1 MRYTASLALFLA
13 AGISAWASDSGCA
26 ASAEAQTVLD
36 QLRIPVD
43 ITLSE
48 AAKRDADLSLLRKA
62 LQATPRDL
70 FLNQRYQD
78 ALSSAF
84 QPGRAIEEYEAA
96 LAKHPGDAL
105 FLYLAGRAEYGHRT
119 TTAIAHLESA
129 LQQDPQFAPPHLL
142 LGEIRQ
148 YDPFRD
154 DKQVAAHLDAYDQLC
169 PQSLEVSQRLR
180 WNDDKAL
187 IARTTGR
194 VRKAIQGRSDG
205 AAILAYTRLWYLEGA
220 LLPSDRQGPW
230 KEQVKQDLSL
240 ILKPEVRR
248 DQTWYSAVS
257 TAADILADRKS
268 QESALQQMAERFPKS
283 GFPAQLANSEWT
295 ATHRYPNG
303 GTKEQEQAYYRASW
317 EHWREMEAKWPSLV
331 WVTNSAWRFATFWDG
346 TTKDDLA
353 AAAKRF
359 IAALQENPHA
369 MMTSPPVE
377 IETAEAMVRRDALLD
392 QVPALVIRG
401 FGVTEEQFSAETQ
414 SDLYAASSG
423 MSMKDAWYLFGYLPL
438 AEAYVKLGRVTD
450 AKDTLSQTED
460 KLAKVR
466 PREGASAEEKFR
478 HNEMEARYW
487 DIKGQLAEKEGRKL
501 DALVDYRTSMS
512 LYPPRR
518 PRADT
523 RDEVMARAQ
532 RLWKEMGGTD
542 RGWSDWAT
550 TASLLNFNAGSGG
563 ANAWKT
569 LAATKPGI
577 TLTDFVGK
585 TWTTADLASKT
596 TLVAIWA
603 TWCGPCREE
612 LPYFAKL
619 YEKYKGRNDVAVL
632 ALNVDEDPKAMDAYL
647 KKNGL
652 QVPSIAA
659 RDFAYDFL
667 PVMAIPSNWLITPEK
682 SQMLTS
688 NYDTGEQWLEIAS
701 KAIEGAPKIA
711 R

>member
-1 MRYTASLALFLA
+1 
-13 AGISAWASDSGCA
+13 
-26 ASAEAQTVLD
+26 V
-36 QLRIPVD
+36 
-43 ITLSE
+43 
-48 AAKRDADLSLLRKA
+48 AD
-62 LQATPRDL
+62 
-70 FLNQRYQD
+70 
-78 ALSSAF
+78 
-84 QPGRAIEEYEAA
+84 
-96 LAKHPGDAL
+96 H
-105 FLYLAGRAEYGHRT
+105 
-119 TTAIAHLESA
+119 
-129 LQQDPQFAPPHLL
+129 
-142 LGEIRQ
+142 
-148 YDPFRD
+148 
-154 DKQVAAHLDAYDQLC
+154 
-169 PQSLEVSQRLR
+169 
-180 WNDDKAL
+180 
-187 IARTTGR
+187 
-194 VRKAIQGRSDG
+194 
-205 AAILAYTRLWYLEGA
+205 
-220 LLPSDRQGPW
+220 
-230 KEQVKQDLSL
+230 
-240 ILKPEVRR
+240 
-248 DQTWYSAVS
+248 
-257 TAADILADRKS
+257 KS

-283 GFPAQLANSEWT
+283 GFPAQLANLEWT
-295 ATHRYPNG
+295 ATHHYPSG
-303 GTKEQEQAYYRASW
+303 ATKEQEQAYYRAGW

-331 WVTNSAWRFATFWDG
+331 WVTSSAWRSAAFWDG

-353 AAAKRF
+353 AAAKLL
-359 IAALQENPHA
+359 IAALQQNPHA

-377 IETAEAMVRRDALLD
+377 IETAGEMVRRDALLD

-401 FGVTEEQFSAETQ
+401 FGVTEEQYSAETQ
-414 SDLYAASSG
+414 SDLYAASPG
-423 MSMKDAWYLFGYLPL
+423 MSMKDAWYLLGYLPL

-450 AKDTLSQTED
+450 AKDSVSQIED

-466 PREGASAEEKFR
+466 PRDGASAEEKFR
-478 HNEMEARYW
+478 YNEMEARYW

-501 DALVDYRTSMS
+501 DALVDYRTSMT

-532 RLWKEMGGTD
+532 HLWKEMGGTD

-569 LAATKPGI
+569 LAAAKPGI

-619 YEKYKGRNDVAVL
+619 YEKYKDRNDVAVL
-632 ALNVDEDPKAMDAYL
+632 ALNVDEDPKAMETYL

-688 NYDTGEQWLEIAS
+688 NYDTGEQWLEIAA

-711 R
+711 K